1 LFNLLGSSF
10 YNVQQVICS
19 FGVGLNS
26 IQLKFSNG
34 VTSYLSSTY
43 GTFNGSNSTFVVPT
57 GQYISSIIL
66 CVGSKYIYSI
76 QFTTNQGTRSS
87 ICGTSPVSQ
96 IGTSSCYIIDLTGG
110 LLGLNLHASTYIY
123 GLKFVSNQ
131 PVTYTN
137 IPRSASFTFST
148 SLFFYSKFKL
158 KIILIMLIVNLF
170 FSKFCLFGLF
180 YGFNW

>member
-1 LFNLLGSSF
+1 MFNLLGSSF
-10 YNVQQVICS
+10 YYVQQVTCS

-57 GQYISSIIL
+57 GHYISSIIL

-76 QFTTNQGTRSS
+76 QFITNQGTQSS
-87 ICGTSPVSQ
+87 IYGTPLTSQ
-96 IGTSSCYIIDLTGG
+96 AGTPTCYNINLPGG
-110 LLGLNLHASTYIY
+110 LLGFNVYASTYIY

-148 SLFFYSKFKL
+148 RLFYYFKFKL
-158 KIILIMLIVNLF
+158 KIISILIVNLF